1 MQVKAFLDFD
11 EIGNGLYVVVFD
23 KDEKAASDLIPF
35 QCASLKDGSDNKTR
49 KGLRIQ
55 NLARFAISAAICCYI
70 NYTRWSIRV
79 GTELFVCGDHSLEL
93 YRVTP
98 NFKSAHFTVISVM
111 WWWHSMFT
119 RSRYG
124 STELGVQ
131 VERLIFILQKSINFM
146 YTNNYPRKMYSTQ
159 I

>member
-23 KDEKAASDLIPF
+23 KDAKAASELIPF
-35 QCASLKDGSDNKTR
+35 QCVNLKDGSDNKTR

-79 GTELFVCGDHSLEL
+79 GTKIFMCGDHSLEL
-93 YRVTP
+93 SRVTP
-98 NFKSAHFTVISVM
+98 NLARI
-111 WWWHSMFT
+111 
-119 RSRYG
+119 
-124 STELGVQ
+124 
-131 VERLIFILQKSINFM
+131 
-146 YTNNYPRKMYSTQ
+146 YTMRFYMRFPHAS
-159 I
+159 